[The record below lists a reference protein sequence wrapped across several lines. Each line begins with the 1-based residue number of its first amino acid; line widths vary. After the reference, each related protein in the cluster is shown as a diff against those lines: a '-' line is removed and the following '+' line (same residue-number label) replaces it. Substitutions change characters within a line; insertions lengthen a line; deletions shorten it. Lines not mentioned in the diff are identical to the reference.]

1 MNSDCISV
9 IARQIELAG
18 LAICGNFF
26 FFQYGVLAIAR
37 HKSYVGTLNIESEFI
52 PLSEM
57 LLLAVSSVG
66 VGK

>member
-37 HKSYVGTLNIESEFI
+37 HKSYVGTLNIESEFV

-57 LLLAVSSVG
+57 LLLAVSS
-66 VGK
+66 